1 MVASVPE
8 RLAAQATATPDAPAL
23 VMGDASLRYA
33 ELDARTN
40 QLAHA
45 LRAAGVGPESRV
57 GVLMTRSIDM
67 VVALLGVMKAG
78 AAYVPIDPELPA
90 ERLSYLFEDS
100 QAALLLTQSIWKQQL
115 PAGAP
120 EVWALDETDLSAYPS
135 VPVAHVPHPEQA
147 AYVIYT
153 SGSTGK
159 PKGAVNRLSLIHI

>member
-1 MVASVPE
+1 M
-8 RLAAQATATPDAPAL
+8 
-23 VMGDASLRYA
+23 
-33 ELDARTN
+33 
-40 QLAHA
+40 AHA
-45 LRAAGVGPESRV
+45 LRAAGAGPESRV

-67 VVALLGVMKAG
+67 IVALLGVMKAG

-159 PKGAVNRLSLIHI
+159 PKGAVNRLGALAQRLDWMQEAYPLGAADTVLQKTPFGFDVSVWELSLIHI